1 MACLALEAGKR
12 CICLS
17 ESMQLWSRDGITT
30 IRISFKKNEEKAV
43 TRSLGQSNSYSFFL
57 SADV

>member
-17 ESMQLWSRDGITT
+17 EYAVWSRDGITT